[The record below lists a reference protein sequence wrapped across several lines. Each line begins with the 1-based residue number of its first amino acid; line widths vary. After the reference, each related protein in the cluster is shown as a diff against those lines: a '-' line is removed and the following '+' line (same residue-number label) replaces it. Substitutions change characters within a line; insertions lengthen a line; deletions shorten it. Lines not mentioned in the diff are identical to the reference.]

1 MTSFSRRDFLKASAA
16 TGAAAS
22 LGTLPL
28 EAESQN
34 AATWVPLG
42 DSGVKVTRLAFGT
55 GTMSGAVQRD
65 LGQEGFNRLVR
76 YAYDRGI
83 RFFETSDSYGDMH
96 RMLGIALEGIP
107 RENYRLMTKVTTDDP
122 TPPLAKIDQLRR
134 QARTDYF
141 DILLLHWQHTSTWP
155 EDTRGWQDA
164 VLDAQHKGSVR
175 ARGASVHGL
184 PALARVPDNN
194 WLQIGMIR
202 VNHKGVRMDAEN
214 YMASVGGDVPE
225 VVARI
230 HQTLANKKGV
240 ISMKLIGEGTFDRDD
255 RRRAMRFAFRTAR
268 VDSVTVG
275 YKNNGEIDEA
285 IENLNEALA

>member
-42 DSGVKVTRLAFGT
+42 DSGVKVSRLAFGT
-55 GTMSGAVQRD
+55 GTMSGAVQRN

>member
-16 TGAAAS
+16 TSALAG

-28 EAESQN
+28 EAESQT
-34 AATWVPLG
+34 AASWVPLG
-42 DSGVKVTRLAFGT
+42 NSGVKITRLAFGT
-55 GTMSGAVQRD
+55 GTMSGAVQRN

-83 RFFETSDSYGDMH
+83 RFFETSDSYYDMH
-96 RMLGIALEGIP
+96 RMLGIALQDIP

-122 TPPLAKIDQLRR
+122 TPPLQKIDELRR

-155 EDTRGWQDA
+155 EDTRPWQEA
-164 VLDAQHKGSVR
+164 VLVAQHRGSVR

-184 PALARVPDNN
+184 PALARVPDNS

-202 VNHKGVRMDAEN
+202 VNHKGVRMDTED

-225 VVARI
+225 VVTRI
-230 HQTLANKKGV
+230 HQTLASGKGV

-275 YKNNGEIDEA
+275 YKSNAEIDEA
-285 IENLNEALA
+285 IENLDAALA